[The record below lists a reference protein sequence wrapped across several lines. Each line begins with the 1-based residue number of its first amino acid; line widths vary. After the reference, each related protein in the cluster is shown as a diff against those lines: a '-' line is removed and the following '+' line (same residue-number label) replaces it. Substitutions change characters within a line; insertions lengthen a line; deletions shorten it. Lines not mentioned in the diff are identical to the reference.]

1 MAELNIQYFTKFK
14 HFHKFLK
21 DLTIRVLEHG
31 LKRITNNLADSGNH
45 KYYEIILK
53 TLIPIWQIDIKEA
66 KFIGVG
72 IGDGSLDTH
81 RKVTIGNKLYFEK
94 VHFNSYQDLQ
104 KVQWFQ
110 NHIYELI
117 KDKIKVPRV
126 QKTYRGK
133 LLTIVY
139 YDYFNLTKLGN
150 KSKESS
156 LIQFSKALY
165 QISCMNKSD
174 LDELELPE
182 SIKGFKN
189 HFQYQRNITL
199 AGAELAKHGIDLKAI
214 EKLVEHSKC
223 VLTHGD
229 LNEGNGYKKEALI
242 DWDLFG
248 IYPIGFDPAY
258 IYFRLPVKN
267 NLKVMNWLKQ
277 HYSNVVSEK
286 DWSTFERNFI
296 YFLFIF
302 SIYRFDKEP
311 YSYIEQEL
319 IENLKYYNEPVPV

>member
-1 MAELNIQYFTKFK
+1 MAEINIRDYTRLK
-14 HFHKFLK
+14 HLYKSLK

-31 LKRITNNLADSGNH
+31 LKRITNNIANRNKH
-45 KYYEIILK
+45 KYYEKILR
-53 TLIPIWQIDIKEA
+53 TLIPNWQINIKEA

-81 RKVTIGNKLYFEK
+81 RKVTIGNKTYFEK
-94 VHFNSYQDLQ
+94 VHFNSYQDLR

-110 NHIYELI
+110 NHIYALI
-117 KDKIKVPRV
+117 EDKIKVPRI

-139 YDYFNLTKLGN
+139 YDYFNLTKLEN
-150 KSKESS
+150 KTKENS

-165 QISCMNKSD
+165 RISCTNEAN
-174 LDELELPE
+174 LDESELPE
-182 SIKGFKN
+182 SINGFKN

-199 AGAELAKHGIDLKAI
+199 AGAEMAKQGIDMKTI
-214 EKLVEHSKC
+214 EKSVEHSKC

-229 LNEGNGYKKEALI
+229 LNEGNGYKKDVLI

-267 NLKVMNWLKQ
+267 NKKVVYWLEK
-277 HYSNVVSEK
+277 HYSDVVSEE
-286 DWSTFERNFI
+286 DWSIFERNFV

-302 SIYRFDKEP
+302 SIYRFDREP
-311 YSYIEQEL
+311 YKSIKQEL
-319 IENLKYYNEPVPV
+319 IENIKYYSEPVIS